1 MSHINYTKGAK
12 MANDDLQYVVAMLK
26 ETNLAAV
33 AEKVGLSYRTVWS
46 IANESN
52 KSPSF
57 NTVRKLAEYFRG
69 KA

>member
-1 MSHINYTKGAK
+1 MIE
-12 MANDDLQYVVAMLK
+12 DDLQYVVSMLK
-26 ETNLAAV
+26 DTNLKAV
-33 AEKVGLSYRTVWS
+33 SERTGLAYRTVWG

-69 KA
+69 KAGVQ

>member
-1 MSHINYTKGAK
+1 MEQ
-12 MANDDLQYVVAMLK
+12 DDLKYVVKSLQECNLK
-26 ETNLAAV
+26 AV

-57 NTVRKLAEYFRG
+57 NTVRTLAEYFRG

>member
-1 MSHINYTKGAK
+1 

-26 ETNLAAV
+26 ETNLKAIAK
-33 AEKVGLSYRTVWS
+33 KVGLSYRTVWG

-52 KSPSF
+52 QTPAF
-57 NTVRKLAEYFRG
+57 QTVRKLAEYFRG